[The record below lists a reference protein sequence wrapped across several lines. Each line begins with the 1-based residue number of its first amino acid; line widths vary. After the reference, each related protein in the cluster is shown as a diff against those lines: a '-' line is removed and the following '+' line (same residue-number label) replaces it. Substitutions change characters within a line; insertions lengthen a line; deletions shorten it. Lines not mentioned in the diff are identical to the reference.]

1 MFKIGEFSKLSM
13 LTVKALRFYE
23 KEGLLIPAYVDEW
36 SGYRFY
42 EASQL
47 ETAAAI
53 KALRQ
58 LDFSLE
64 EIKTYL
70 RGAPLRDVL
79 RAKKAELIRK
89 QMDLSARLSIIN
101 YLLEETVMK
110 YQAVIKEIEQTIVY
124 SEERVLEKYSDVTFL
139 VLESAQECLRLN
151 PGMERVKPE
160 YGFCEYLDGEF
171 KEANMRVRYSQA
183 VTKIGVGNQR
193 IQFRVLPATK
203 AICIYHK
210 GPYDRLGEA
219 YAYIYRYAAENG
231 YQVAGFH
238 RECYIDGLWNKD
250 SAEDYL
256 TEIQLPVKEPGEN
269 GNGV

>member
-23 KEGLLIPAYVDEW
+23 KEGLLIPARVDEW

-47 ETAAAI
+47 ETAATI

-58 LDFSLE
+58 LDFSVE
-64 EIKTYL
+64 EIKAHL
-70 RGAPLRDVL
+70 SGVPLQDAL
-79 RAKKAELIRK
+79 RAKKEELIRR
-89 QMDLSARLSIIN
+89 QAELGARISIIN
-101 YLLEETVMK
+101 YLMEESEMK
-110 YQAVIKEIEQTIVY
+110 YQAVVKEIDECIVY
-124 SEERVLEKYSDVTFL
+124 SEERVLERYSDVSML
-139 VLESAQECLRLN
+139 ALGSATECRRLN
-151 PGMERVKPE
+151 PDIECTKPD
-160 YGFCEYLDGEF
+160 YGFCEYLDGEHM
-171 KEANMRVRYSQA
+171 ETNMRVRYSQA
-183 VTKIGVGNQR
+183 VTKIGVGNER

-210 GPYDRLGEA
+210 GAYDRLGEA

-238 RECYIDGLWNKD
+238 RECYIDGIWNKENV
-250 SAEDYL
+250 EDWL
-256 TEIQLPVKEPGEN
+256 TEIQLPVK
-269 GNGV
+269 